1 MFNSQRLN
9 KINFMKDKLPKP
21 FKGAIFYKDKKLYIC
36 LANYPISRGH
46 TIIVWK
52 KLVTDLRLLSEKD
65 YDYLMDKVDQARN
78 ALLKTLNINKVYLV
92 YMDEVK
98 HVHWHLIPRYNK
110 KGFDVLVHKPKKLKD
125 FSLAGKIKSNF
136 RK

>member
-1 MFNSQRLN
+1 MF
-9 KINFMKDKLPKP
+9 
-21 FKGAIFYKDKKLYIC
+21 YEDKKLYIC

-52 KLVTDLRLLSEKD
+52 KAITDLHLLSEKD

-78 ALLKTLNINKVYLV
+78 ALLKTSNINKVYLV

-98 HVHWHLIPRYNK
+98 HVHWHLIPRYNEQ
-110 KGFDVLVHKPKKLKD
+110 GFDVLTHKPKKLKD
-125 FSLAGKIKSNF
+125 FSLAGKIKGNF
-136 RK
+136 KA